1 MTFAAEETSIQSG
14 APIEHFEFEVGPTV
28 YRYTSAP
35 DDQIYLT
42 KTYDAV
48 QIARSDVDESGDIP
62 KDGITITVPRDA
74 AIADEFRVAPPSVV
88 ILVNIYRFHNDDPD
102 GERKL
107 FWTGRVLNCEW
118 KGAIADLTCESIY
131 TALKRPGLR
140 RLYQRMCPHVLYGSA
155 CGLNDTAYKSTI
167 TLATVAGTTLTSLDI
182 DAQPDGYF
190 AGGMIEWESSPGRFE
205 RRGIKSHI
213 GDTVTL
219 THPVPGLEAG
229 QAVSFWAGC
238 DHSLATC
245 DSKFSNSANYGG
257 FPFVPK
263 KNPFTGTNV
272 F

>member
-1 MTFAAEETSIQSG
+1 MTFAADETSIQDG
-14 APIEHFEFEVGPTV
+14 APIEHFEFEVGPTI
-28 YRYTSAP
+28 YRYTSGP
-35 DDQIYLT
+35 DDFVYLT
-42 KTYDAV
+42 KTYKAV

-74 AIADEFRVAPPSVV
+74 EIADEFRVAPPSEV
-88 ILVNIYRFHNDDPD
+88 ILVNVYRLHYDDATV
-102 GERKL
+102 ERKL

-140 RLYQRMCPHVLYGSA
+140 RLYQRMCPHVLYGPA
-155 CGLNDTAYKSTI
+155 CGLVDTVYKSTI
-167 TLATVAGTTLTSLDI
+167 VLDAVVGSTLNAAAI

-190 AGGMIEWESSPGRFE
+190 SGGMVEWESSPGRFE
-205 RRGIKSHI
+205 RRGIKSHV
-213 GDTVTL
+213 GADVVL
-219 THPVPGLEAG
+219 THTIPGIEPGAS
-229 QAVSFWAGC
+229 VSFWPGC

-245 DSKFSNSANYGG
+245 NSKFSNAVNYGG
-257 FPFVPK
+257 FPFVPQ